1 MLFIGTLI
9 TLYLNFQM
17 LDIIGTCHWLC
28 SVMRDSLRPCDSSPR
43 GFSVHGIL
51 QARILERV
59 AISSSREPSRP
70 RDPAHD
76 SCVSFIG
83 SGFFTTEPGK
93 HLSLEDKTNFLN
105 PPGGASGKVSACQC
119 RRPKRCREGKIP
131 WRRKWQPTPVF
142 RPGKSHPLSMGSQ
155 RVVTA
160 EHTHTPDPRH
170 KKAPVTGMCQTCAW
184 PPELP
189 CPGATLKLLP
199 SCSLYTVARISLPV
213 SS

>member
-1 MLFIGTLI
+1 
-9 TLYLNFQM
+9 M

-59 AISSSREPSRP
+59 AISFSREPSRP

-93 HLSLEDKTNFLN
+93 HLSLEDKTNFLK

-119 RRPKRCREGKIP
+119 RDLRDAERGRSPGGGNGSPLQYSCLGNPILCPWGPKESS
-131 WRRKWQPTPVF
+131 Q
-142 RPGKSHPLSMGSQ
+142 LS
-155 RVVTA
+155 T
-160 EHTHTPDPRH
+160 HTHLRSQAQEGSSHSRVPHTCL
-170 KKAPVTGMCQTCAW
+170 AIGM
-184 PPELP
+184 
-189 CPGATLKLLP
+189 
-199 SCSLYTVARISLPV
+199 
-213 SS
+213 